1 MKLPRVLL
9 VDDTPEILAL
19 CQELL
24 RPNFE
29 IVGAATDGHSAIA
42 LLTTTTPDVV
52 VLDIA
57 MPGLDGLEVAG
68 RLRSAGCQSAIVFFS
83 VDMDFLMADGDHDGR
98 TGSRRHW
105 VCRKTAAYL
114 RPAAGPPR
122 SRGGAGVRFGFTTD
136 LARLI

>member
-19 CQELL
+19 CLELL

-29 IVGAATDGHSAIA
+29 IVGTVTDGHSAIA

-57 MPGLDGLEVAG
+57 MPGLNGVEVA
-68 RLRSAGCQSAIVFFS
+68 RLLRSAGCTAAIVFFS
-83 VDMDFLMADGDHDGR
+83 VDMDFLTADGEFM
-98 TGSRRHW
+98 
-105 VCRKTAAYL
+105 TAAL
-114 RPAAGPPR
+114 EAGGTGFVAKRRLASDLPR
-122 SRGGAGVRFGFTTD
+122 AIREAVAGRVFVSD
-136 LARLI
+136 SRLI